1 MKIPWIWAAGAVFTV
16 QLCAEARPP
25 SDGCTI
31 GGSPIA
37 RNATLTYRRVPPGI
51 CATRSLHQKQYTGY
65 VSLPPFTLHPVQ
77 QNYTINTFFWFVEA
91 REKPEAAPLTIYL
104 SGGPGLSSMQ
114 GLFQETGPCE
124 VVQLSNNEIGTI
136 PREWGWDRS
145 SHMLYIDQ
153 PVQVGFSYDTLKEA
167 SLDFLTGNFIS
178 PPIDP
183 PASRSQ
189 TFRKGI
195 FSSNDAEMTAN
206 TTETA
211 AKAIWHMLQVFF
223 AEFPVYRAR
232 QGVAEVNLFAESYG
246 GKYGPA
252 FAAHFHKQNEK
263 RERGEISRCKSV
275 DIKVKTLGILQG
287 YVDDL
292 VQNPYFS
299 LFAYNNTYGLRVMS
313 LDDVKASHKKFHQPG
328 GCKDKVKAC
337 RESVRLHDPEN
348 AGDVSIVNT
357 ACVQATI
364 ACNGELSSVYP
375 KVGRSQYD
383 IAQGVLNP
391 VSPLT
396 YLEYLN
402 MPEVQ
407 SAIGSRVNFTES
419 SSTVFDAFLNAGD
432 YSRGEYTS
440 TLASLLDSGVRVALM
455 YGDRDYICNWFGGQA
470 VSFAI
475 AAASRS
481 SSPSYIANF
490 NSAGYAPLIV
500 NTSYT
505 GGVVRQFA
513 NLSFARIYDA
523 GHIIPYYQ
531 PEAVFKLFTRI
542 IEGKNP
548 STGESI
554 PNISAFQTK
563 GDANS
568 TKTNSLPAQARPT
581 CYLRKAQDTCSPDQ
595 IEKMKAGKGYVINGI
610 WHENKR
616 ERAIQR

>member
-1 MKIPWIWAAGAVFTV
+1 
-16 QLCAEARPP
+16 
-25 SDGCTI
+25 
-31 GGSPIA
+31 
-37 RNATLTYRRVPPGI
+37 
-51 CATRSLHQKQYTGY
+51 
-65 VSLPPFTLHPVQ
+65 
-77 QNYTINTFFWFVEA
+77 
-91 REKPEAAPLTIYL
+91 
-104 SGGPGLSSMQ
+104 MQ

-124 VVQLSNNEIGTI
+124 VVQLSNNKIGTI

-153 PVQVGFSYDTLKEA
+153 PAQVGFSYDTLKEA

-195 FSSNDAEMTAN
+195 FSSNDAEMTAS
-206 TTETA
+206 TTEDSSESNFGICY
-211 AKAIWHMLQVFF
+211 K
-223 AEFPVYRAR
+223 AR

-287 YVDDL
+287 YIDDL

-364 ACNGELSSVYP
+364 ACNGELSSVYLKH
-375 KVGRSQYD
+375 KVFST
-383 IAQGVLNP
+383 P
-391 VSPLT
+391 VPPLT

-407 SAIGSRVNFTES
+407 SANGSRVNFTES

-440 TLASLLDSGVRVALM
+440 TLASLLDSGVRVALI

-470 VSFAI
+470 ASFAI

-523 GHIIPYYQ
+523 GHFIPYYQ

-616 ERAIQR
+616 ERAIQG